1 MDDRL
6 RPIYE
11 FSFNKDTLEYNA
23 GNAVFYAFRGVNN
36 IYDTMSN
43 NLLVGDS
50 EKILRKMI
58 ADEAYDKTFTMHIAN
73 YNREVFY
80 VACRLVK
87 QESDEMV
94 GLRMIEMDKLFDD
107 YAALQF
113 AVRETDALL
122 SQYDCTYY
130 SYDRGRD
137 EITCYNY
144 DMGKN
149 ILETAKLSDWQSR
162 MKEKITPDCCDALD
176 GFVTKLRNGSR
187 SLECSL
193 EGAGDGKT
201 TQFVGTAVY
210 VDDVHVKTVG
220 RMGDPNMTAS
230 QELARRDQLTGLF
243 LKEAITN
250 YAKRRIDEQKQP
262 TILAII
268 DIDDFKNVNDGFGHA
283 KGDEVLK
290 KCAAIIAEQ
299 SEGFGK
305 AGRIGGD
312 EFFVVFDKGEDFD
325 SAKNVLRGIK
335 NNIFAAYSDELDGF
349 HVSTSIGVS
358 VYPDD
363 IDGSFDTMFQL
374 ADCLLYRA
382 KRKGK
387 NRWIVYNREKHGPV
401 EEVLRTGV
409 QKVGLSGM
417 RGIDKSELVC
427 KITNMMI
434 CGEKY
439 PIGSIL
445 YDIMNYFS
453 IDRVVLYD
461 LTEKKIETQIGEK
474 LIPEEVQKNT
484 IDYLYDEEYRGAF
497 ENGEYV
503 LNNVKYFEQKT
514 PRLYKLLTEQ
524 HIWSLM
530 QYEMTGKSGKQYIV
544 SFEAVKTNVTW
555 NLADMSYLRILT
567 RVMENIL

>member
-6 RPIYE
+6 KPIYE
-11 FSFNKDTLEYNA
+11 FTFNKYTFEYSA
-23 GNAVFYAFRGVNN
+23 GNAVFYDFRGVNN
-36 IYDTMSN
+36 IYDTMDN

-50 EKILRKMI
+50 GKILRQMI
-58 ADEAYDKTFTMHIAN
+58 ADEAYDKTFTMYIAN
-73 YNREVFY
+73 HSREVSY

-87 QESDEMV
+87 QESEELV

-107 YAALQF
+107 YASLQL
-113 AVRETDALL
+113 AAREADALL
-122 SQYDCTYY
+122 SQYDCIYY
-130 SYDRGRD
+130 SYDRKSD
-137 EITCYNY
+137 EISCYNY
-144 DMGKN
+144 EMGRN
-149 ILETAKLSDWQSR
+149 VLGTLKLSDWQTKV
-162 MKEKITPDCCDALD
+162 KEKISEDCFDKLD
-176 GFVTKLRNGSR
+176 GFVTNLRNGTR
-187 SLECSL
+187 SFECAVKS
-193 EGAGDGKT
+193 ASDDKI

-210 VDDVHVKTVG
+210 DEDVHVKTVG
-220 RMGDPNMTAS
+220 RMGDPNTTS
-230 QELARRDQLTGLF
+230 SHELVRRDQLTGLF
-243 LKEAITN
+243 LKETITN
-250 YAKRRIDEQKQP
+250 YAKRCIDEQKQH

-290 KCAAIIAEQ
+290 KCASIIADQ

-312 EFFVVFDKGEDFD
+312 EFFVVFDMGESFD
-325 SAKNVLRGIK
+325 SVKNVLRGIK
-335 NNIFAAYSDELDGF
+335 NNILTAYTDELDGF

-401 EEVLRTGV
+401 EEVLRNGV

-453 IDRVVLYD
+453 MERVVLYN
-461 LTEKKIETQIGEK
+461 LTDKKVETQIGEM
-474 LIPEEVQKNT
+474 LMSEEVQQST
-484 IDYLYDEEYRGAF
+484 IDYLYDNEYRNGF

-503 LNNVKYFEQKT
+503 LNNAKYFEQKN
-514 PRLYKLLTEQ
+514 PRIYEKLRKQ
-524 HIWSLM
+524 HAYSLM
-530 QYEMTGKSGKQYIV
+530 QYELTGKSGKQYIV
-544 SFEAVKTNVTW
+544 SFEAVKTNTTW
-555 NLADMSYLRILT
+555 NTADMSYLRILT
-567 RVMENIL
+567 KVMEHLL

>member
-1 MDDRL
+1 MDDRF

-11 FSFNKDTLEYNA
+11 FTFNKNTFEYNA
-23 GNAVFYAFRGVNN
+23 GNAVFYDFRGVNN
-36 IYDTMSN
+36 IYDTMSK

-50 EKILRKMI
+50 EAILRRMI
-58 ADEAYDKTFTMHIAN
+58 ADEVYDKTFTLYIAN
-73 YNREVFY
+73 HSREVFY

-87 QESDEMV
+87 QESDELV

-107 YAALQF
+107 YASLQLSLH
-113 AVRETDALL
+113 ETDALL

-130 SYDRGRD
+130 SYDRKRD
-137 EITCYNY
+137 EITFYNY
-144 DMGKN
+144 DMGRN

-162 MKEKITPDCCDALD
+162 FKEKIFPDCCDVLD
-176 GFVTKLRNGSR
+176 GFVTNLRNGVR
-187 SLECSL
+187 SIECSVKG
-193 EGAGDGKT
+193 ESDGKT

-210 VDDVHVKTVG
+210 VEDAHVKTVG
-220 RMGDPNMTAS
+220 RMGDPNMTS
-230 QELARRDQLTGLF
+230 SHELARRDQLTGLF

-312 EFFVVFDKGEDFD
+312 EFFVVFDNGESFD

-335 NNIFAAYSDELDGF
+335 NNIFTAYSDELDGF
-349 HVSTSIGVS
+349 HVSTSIGIS

-363 IDGSFDTMFQL
+363 IEGSFDTMFQL

-401 EEVLRTGV
+401 EDVLRNGV

-453 IDRVVLYD
+453 MERVVLYD
-461 LTEKKIETQIGEK
+461 LTDKKVETQIGEK
-474 LIPEEVQKNT
+474 LMSEEVVNDT
-484 IDYLYDEEYRGAF
+484 IDYLYDDEYRSGF

-503 LNNVKYFEQKT
+503 LNNAKYFEQKI
-514 PRLYKLLTEQ
+514 PRIYEMLKKQ
-524 HIWSLM
+524 HTFSLM

-555 NLADMSYLRILT
+555 NTADMSYLRILT
-567 RVMENIL
+567 RVMESLL

>member
-401 EEVLRTGV
+401 EEVLRNGV

>member
-1 MDDRL
+1 MDDRF

-11 FSFNKDTLEYNA
+11 FTFNKNTFEYNA
-23 GNAVFYAFRGVNN
+23 GNAVFYDFRGVNN

-50 EKILRKMI
+50 AKILRKMI
-58 ADEAYDKTFTMHIAN
+58 ADEAYDKTFTMYVAN
-73 YNREVFY
+73 HSKEVFY

-87 QESDEMV
+87 QESDELV

-107 YAALQF
+107 YAALQL

-130 SYDRGRD
+130 SYDRERD

-149 ILETAKLSDWQSR
+149 ILETMKLSEWQNHW
-162 MKEKITPDCCDALD
+162 KEKISPDSCDALD
-176 GFVTKLRNGSR
+176 GFITKLRNGSR
-187 SLECSL
+187 SLECSV
-193 EGAGDGKT
+193 ERVSDGKA

-210 VDDVHVKTVG
+210 VEDVHVKTVG
-220 RMGDPNMTAS
+220 RMGDPNMTS
-230 QELARRDQLTGLF
+230 SHELARRDQLTGLF

-250 YAKRRIDEQKQP
+250 YAKRRIDEQKQH
-262 TILAII
+262 TILSII

-312 EFFVVFDKGEDFD
+312 EFLVVFDQNESFD
-325 SAKNVLRGIK
+325 SVKNVLRGIK
-335 NNIFAAYSDELDGF
+335 NNVFAAYSDDLDGF
-349 HVSTSIGVS
+349 HVSTSIGIS

-401 EEVLRTGV
+401 EDVLRNGV

-453 IDRVVLYD
+453 MDRVVLYN
-461 LTEKKIETQIGEK
+461 LTEKKVETQIGEK
-474 LIPEEVQKNT
+474 LMSEEVQKNT
-484 IDYLYDEEYRGAF
+484 IDYLYDEDYRGGF

-503 LNNVKYFEQKT
+503 LNNVKYFEQKI
-514 PRLYKLLTEQ
+514 PRIYKLLTEQ
-524 HIWSLM
+524 HVWSLI
-530 QYEMTGKSGKQYIV
+530 QYEMTGKSGKRYIV

-555 NLADMSYLRILT
+555 NTADMSYLRILT
-567 RVMENIL
+567 KVMENLL